1 MSGEV
6 GNRRNDIAIAKAI
19 GIILVV
25 AGHAGGPTWL
35 TRFIYEFHMP
45 LFFIASGY
53 FFSPAKADR
62 PWDFVGKRFKG
73 LYLPFVMWSIVFLLL
88 HNVFCEIGLINHL
101 CGAHPMSHQE
111 IAKRISTIVF
121 MMTGYEPHLLGAIWF
136 LRALLIS
143 SLVFMGLYCL
153 VTRVRC
159 LRQRPVAAVWT
170 ILAIAVAVTAYL
182 RYFHIEMS
190 LPQGGYRECAGL
202 VFYSIGYLFHYYERR
217 PVAWWVAVTA
227 FVVTAV
233 FSVYAPTM
241 LAPRVGIDK
250 FWEILL
256 PGFCGW
262 VMVYGLS
269 QRLVR
274 TRICSAL
281 TYVGNHSLIILIL
294 HFAAFKTVSALKL
307 LVYDLPAIEIG
318 RHPVISVN
326 NEWMWTLY
334 VVVGVTLPLLARWA
348 ALRIKKSLQ
357 GMQA

>member
-159 LRQRPVAAVWT
+159 LRQRPWQ
-170 ILAIAVAVTAYL
+170 
-182 RYFHIEMS
+182 
-190 LPQGGYRECAGL
+190 P
-202 VFYSIGYLFHYYERR
+202 
-217 PVAWWVAVTA
+217 
-227 FVVTAV
+227 
-233 FSVYAPTM
+233 
-241 LAPRVGIDK
+241 
-250 FWEILL
+250 
-256 PGFCGW
+256 CGQ
-262 VMVYGLS
+262 S
-269 QRLVR
+269 
-274 TRICSAL
+274 
-281 TYVGNHSLIILIL
+281 
-294 HFAAFKTVSALKL
+294 
-307 LVYDLPAIEIG
+307 
-318 RHPVISVN
+318 
-326 NEWMWTLY
+326 
-334 VVVGVTLPLLARWA
+334 LPLLWQ
-348 ALRIKKSLQ
+348 SLPICVIFISRCRFRRAVT
-357 GMQA
+357 GSVPGWYSIL